1 MPASTREG
9 CELSDLFL
17 DEDGLELL
25 EEASGIPGEKHSQA
39 RGRARSRVRSRTES
53 GITRA
58 GCLSPPSITA

>member
-25 EEASGIPGEKHSQA
+25 EEASGIPGEAFPSQRPA
-39 RGRARSRVRSRTES
+39 HDQGYVRGPKAE
-53 GITRA
+53 
-58 GCLSPPSITA
+58 